1 MPLREHALLIT
12 GNIALAEDAPKID
25 EALAQRRE
33 ERVIMKRVV
42 ITGTAGLL
50 GPHVVQHF
58 LDSGY
63 DVLSVDLHRPER
75 PLARHLAVD
84 LTNLGECY
92 GALAG
97 ADAVVHL
104 AAIPVAYSHPNEVTF
119 RNNVMSTYNT
129 LEAADALGIKKAVVA
144 SSECTYGIVF
154 SKAGLGPQYVPMD
167 EDHPTFPEDPYGL
180 GKIVGEEIA
189 RSVHRRH
196 GMQIV
201 SFRIGNIMTPEKY
214 FDFPNF
220 IHDPVKRRGILW
232 SYVDARDI
240 AVACRLA
247 IEMDGLGAPV
257 FNLAA
262 DDTSMDI
269 ISYDLMKAEFPSV
282 TDFRGPIDGYQT
294 LLSNERAKQVLGW
307 EPKYRW
313 RDQMPMSQ
321 HRDTRT

>member
-1 MPLREHALLIT
+1 
-12 GNIALAEDAPKID
+12 
-25 EALAQRRE
+25 
-33 ERVIMKRVV
+33 MKKVV

-50 GPHVVQHF
+50 GPHVVRHF
-58 LDSGY
+58 LESGY
-63 DVLSVDLHRPER
+63 DVLCVDARKPDK
-75 PLARHLAVD
+75 PLAPHLTVD

-92 GALAG
+92 GMLAG

-119 RNNVMSTYNT
+119 HNNVMATYNI
-129 LEAADALGIKKAVVA
+129 LEAADALGIQKAVVA

-154 SKAGLGPQYVPMD
+154 SKTGRGPQYVPMD
-167 EDHPTFPEDPYGL
+167 EDHPTLPEDPYGL

-189 RSVHRRH
+189 RAVNRRH

-201 SFRIGNIMTPEKY
+201 SFRIGNIITPEKY
-214 FDFPNF
+214 SAFPDF
-220 IHDPVKRRGILW
+220 IHDPKVRRGILW

-247 IEMDGLGAPV
+247 IEKDGLGAQV

-269 ISYDLMKAEFPSV
+269 RSIDLMNAEFPDV
-282 TDFRGPIDGYQT
+282 TDFRTPIDDYQT
-294 LLSNERAKQVLGW
+294 LLSNERAKRVLGW
-307 EPKYRW
+307 QIAHHW
-313 RDQMPMSQ
+313 RDEVQ
-321 HRDTRT
+321 TV